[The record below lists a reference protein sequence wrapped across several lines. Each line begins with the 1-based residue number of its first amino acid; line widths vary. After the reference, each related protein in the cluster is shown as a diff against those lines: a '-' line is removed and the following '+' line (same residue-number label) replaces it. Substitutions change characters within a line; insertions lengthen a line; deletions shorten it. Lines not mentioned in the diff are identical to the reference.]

1 MIISELLLHTRRVG
15 RCITFHEL
23 GLYVNFDRL
32 LVCEY
37 LAKSINY
44 KEANYENAINPYLYE
59 LGLNFKQA
67 CICKSFI
74 KTMNELEYEFGTY
87 TQILKI
93 TSALIMTL
101 KMLKIPKETREVCA
115 LLKIQETN
123 KIQEI
128 ESKMLQCKHKW
139 IQPTNKWA
147 RQTLGKHVW

>member
-1 MIISELLLHTRRVG
+1 METEDYIEYICKIFSINEQVEYFLKSIHTDDINMIISELLLHTRRVG

-74 KTMNELEYEFGTY
+74 KTMNEFI
-87 TQILKI
+87 ILK
-93 TSALIMTL
+93 STL
-101 KMLKIPKETREVCA
+101 
-115 LLKIQETN
+115 
-123 KIQEI
+123 
-128 ESKMLQCKHKW
+128 
-139 IQPTNKWA
+139 
-147 RQTLGKHVW
+147 